1 MGGCGGRVRCGGGEV
16 ELGNAERGDG
26 EVRLLWVVKDVE
38 SRAMAKSRANA
49 SKTKSDQKQQQQQLI
64 L

>member
-1 MGGCGGRVRCGGGEV
+1 MGGYGGRVQCGGGEV

-38 SRAMAKSRANA
+38 SRASYG
-49 SKTKSDQKQQQQQLI
+49 
-64 L
+64 